1 MYLHS
6 HKGSANGIL
15 LAFALIIHGRLASW
29 LQSVHFLGII
39 SMPFRCPLCFTR
51 SYRCLFMVIFIEYF
65 RINQTYT
72 SSIWKIPLSRC
83 IPLIQF
89 VVVYPIDDGWTM
101 LFNILLLY
109 FDALHGYAD
118 DAAISRVHFDCKP
131 LGSHSEPPSSS
142 ERWKVSVKM
151 SWLIDNSTMWN
162 KKAR

>member
-101 LFNILLLY
+101 LFNILFILSSGFCYILMLSTDTLMMRR
-109 FDALHGYAD
+109 FHESNSIASRSGLTLSH
-118 DAAISRVHFDCKP
+118 RVHRKDEKFQ
-131 LGSHSEPPSSS
+131 
-142 ERWKVSVKM
+142 
-151 SWLIDNSTMWN
+151 
-162 KKAR
+162 